1 MKNAV
6 VNDLRKEI
14 INITNNE
21 IKLSNNSRTSWKIQ
35 QPYLLKRELKYKG
48 KIIEDLLAAIKLNNT
63 AEESGVK
70 TNQSPTLIIDTR
82 NKPDDIAT
90 PARSKEATSFFY
102 KKNFYKK

>member
-21 IKLSNNSRTSWKIQ
+21 IELSNNSRTSWKIQ

-48 KIIEDLLAAIKLNNT
+48 KIVAVSCNKT
-63 AEESGVK
+63 QQHSRRES
-70 TNQSPTLIIDTR
+70 S
-82 NKPDDIAT
+82 
-90 PARSKEATSFFY
+90 
-102 KKNFYKK
+102 